1 MSREAAVAFLAT
13 IAANANLRS
22 ELDAHLHG
30 ARDQV
35 DAFVEFAAR
44 KGHQFA
50 PADLAAALAA
60 QAEMS
65 EEQLDRIAG
74 GFNPQPDPPGSQ
86 LDQVVTDYSNI
97 LKPTLTKRGL

>member
-1 MSREAAVAFLAT
+1 MSREAAAAFLAT
-13 IAANANLRS
+13 LAANANLRA
-22 ELDAHLHG
+22 ELDAHIHG
-30 ARDQV
+30 AADKV
-35 DAFVEFAAR
+35 DAFVAFAVR

-50 PADLAAALAA
+50 AADLAAALAA

-86 LDQVVTDYSNI
+86 IDEVASNYANI
-97 LKPTLTKRGL
+97 LKPSFSKRGL

>member
-1 MSREAAVAFLAT
+1 MSQEAAAAFLAT
-13 IAANANLRS
+13 LAANANLRS
-22 ELDAHLHG
+22 ELDAQIHS
-30 ARDQV
+30 AADKV
-35 DAFVEFAAR
+35 DAFVAFAAR

-74 GFNPQPDPPGSQ
+74 GFNPQPDPPGAQ
-86 LDQVVTDYSNI
+86 LEEVTTNYSNI
-97 LKPTLTKRGL
+97 LKSSLTKRGL